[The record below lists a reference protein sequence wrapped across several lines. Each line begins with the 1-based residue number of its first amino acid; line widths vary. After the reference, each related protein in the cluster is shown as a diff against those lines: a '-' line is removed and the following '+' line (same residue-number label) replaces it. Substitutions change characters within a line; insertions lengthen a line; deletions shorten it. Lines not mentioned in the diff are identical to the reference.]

1 MSLPLPCFVSLQ
13 RLLLWWSCLH
23 VLIEGAQR
31 FSISILSTER
41 VSLPLASSL
50 ISNIT
55 SLRRVSLRDE
65 TRNQMHLDINSI
77 FFSDLSQGF

>member
-1 MSLPLPCFVSLQ
+1 MSLPLPCFVLLAALW
-13 RLLLWWSCLH
+13 LLLWWPCLH

-31 FSISILSTER
+31 CSVSILSTER

-55 SLRRVSLRDE
+55 SRRRVSRRDE
-65 TRNQMHLDINSI
+65 TRNQMP
-77 FFSDLSQGF
+77 

>member
-23 VLIEGAQR
+23 VLIEDAQR

-65 TRNQMHLDINSI
+65 TRNQMP
-77 FFSDLSQGF
+77 